1 MIQNL
6 SKMNPLKDFEQT
18 DFNLFNFFNDQD
30 QDIRDP
36 DLNFFNDL
44 NSNNFDRSCVL
55 EENVKRNLCDIE
67 KYGNSSLFMLMSK
80 A

>member
-18 DFNLFNFFNDQD
+18 DFNIFNFFNDQD

-36 DLNFFNDL
+36 DLNCL
-44 NSNNFDRSCVL
+44 T
-55 EENVKRNLCDIE
+55 I
-67 KYGNSSLFMLMSK
+67 
-80 A
+80 

>member
-18 DFNLFNFFNDQD
+18 DFNIFNFFNDQD

-36 DLNFFNDL
+36 DLNCFNDL
-44 NSNNFDRSCVL
+44 NSNNFDRPYVL
-55 EENVKRNLCDIE
+55 EENVKRNLCDI
-67 KYGNSSLFMLMSK
+67 KTYGNSSFFMLMSK